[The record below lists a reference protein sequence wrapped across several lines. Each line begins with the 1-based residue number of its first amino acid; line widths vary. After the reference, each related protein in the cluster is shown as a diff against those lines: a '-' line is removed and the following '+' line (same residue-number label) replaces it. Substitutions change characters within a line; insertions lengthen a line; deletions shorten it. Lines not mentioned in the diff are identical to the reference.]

1 MSMREKRRQEL
12 LARLATGVMMAAP
25 LVAGAVA
32 QPAAAGAAPTLLA
45 AAQEA
50 KGEGEAEAKGEGEA
64 EAKARHH
71 RRHHKAKGEAEAKGE
86 GEAEARH
93 HRHHKAKGEAE
104 AKGEGEAAA
113 KGEGEAEAK
122 GKGEAE
128 AGGEREAKGE
138 GEAEAE
144 GEGEA
149 EAKHSPEEIT
159 PPSGVKPYRGDH
171 AELVAYGKTLFADTS
186 LSTNGLA
193 CTSCHTDFMGYN
205 ETFKQPYPH
214 HVKMG
219 KDVFGLDQVTAEQM
233 VQICMLV
240 PMENKILPWG
250 SKKLAA
256 LAAYVEELQKEYAK
270 R

>member
-1 MSMREKRRQEL
+1 MSARERRRQQL

-25 LVAGAVA
+25 LVAGAMA
-32 QPAAAGAAPTLLA
+32 QPAAAGAAPALLA

-64 EAKARHH
+64 EAKARHRRHH
-71 RRHHKAKGEAEAKGE
+71 RHHGRHHKAKGEAEAKGE
-86 GEAEARH
+86 GEAEAR
-93 HRHHKAKGEAE
+93 
-104 AKGEGEAAA
+104 
-113 KGEGEAEAK
+113 GEGEAEA
-122 GKGEAE
+122 
-128 AGGEREAKGE
+128 RGE

-149 EAKHSPEEIT
+149 EAKHSAAEIT
-159 PPSGVKPYRGDH
+159 PPPGVKPYRGDH
-171 AELVAYGKTLFADTS
+171 AELVAYGKKLFADTS

-214 HVKMG
+214 YVKMG
-219 KDVFGLDQVTAEQM
+219 KEVFGLDQVTAEQM